1 MSTVRPEGGVAAA
14 VVTYHS
20 GDVQRLVS
28 ALSEQCDH
36 VIIVDNGSSRAEVD
50 ALRQTCTESGA
61 LLVTLGRNTG
71 IAAAQNRGIE
81 VARELGA
88 QQVLLSDDDSAPE
101 PGMVTRLLEGLELAQ
116 RSGPVAAVGPLI
128 EEGDG
133 ADELI
138 YVARTWGPRRANR
151 SETRVELAPVAFLV
165 ASGCLLSL
173 DALDLVG
180 PMNESLF
187 IDHVDL
193 EWGLRARRAGL
204 GLFVVT
210 RARMS
215 HSLGDRMVT
224 IPGRRQP
231 VHVHSATRNYY
242 LVRNTTWLLRSALLP
257 MRWRLGYVW
266 WMLKYVGF
274 NVLVNPPRAQRLNA
288 ALQGV
293 RDGALGRMGPRH
305 ERRA

>member
-1 MSTVRPEGGVAAA
+1 M
-14 VVTYHS
+14 
-20 GDVQRLVS
+20 
-28 ALSEQCDH
+28 
-36 VIIVDNGSSRAEVD
+36 
-50 ALRQTCTESGA
+50 
-61 LLVTLGRNTG
+61 
-71 IAAAQNRGIE
+71 
-81 VARELGA
+81 
-88 QQVLLSDDDSAPE
+88 
-101 PGMVTRLLEGLELAQ
+101 
-116 RSGPVAAVGPLI
+116 
-128 EEGDG
+128 
-133 ADELI
+133 
-138 YVARTWGPRRANR
+138 
-151 SETRVELAPVAFLV
+151 AFLV